1 MGSASP
7 DSKMFLPWTNHS
19 LRQAL
24 YIMKRLWM
32 MYWKTCRLQ
41 TMYAL
46 LNAQMLGIYNET
58 ELSLSLRKQRT
69 GEIKRNWN
77 GLRWK
82 SPRCFP
88 ARIDCLCYWK
98 CLENPP
104 SSYWV
109 DSSPVHL
116 GIVRTIFTD
125 SDYFSKGSLYRRVK
139 VQIWTEVKQV
149 YSHASSSVGMYLGTA
164 ALWAKCWH

>member
-1 MGSASP
+1 MLHLIQRCFYLEQTTLSN
-7 DSKMFLPWTNHS
+7 K
-19 LRQAL
+19 L
-24 YIMKRLWM
+24 YISWM

-41 TMYAL
+41 TTYAL

-104 SSYWV
+104 SSCWV
-109 DSSPVHL
+109 DSSPIRP
-116 GIVRTIFTD
+116 GIVRTIFTG
-125 SDYFSKGSLYRRVK
+125 SDYFSKGSLYRRVNTPLELK
-139 VQIWTEVKQV
+139 RLVDESTERKSINGYLDYLQV
-149 YSHASSSVGMYLGTA
+149 IIIM
-164 ALWAKCWH
+164 